1 MLSKLQS
8 VKCLNLVVERTSINM
23 MRRKYVVIM
32 PIVLQFWGNVGIFGY
47 ISVQN
52 AQAGQNLATQLESE
66 ICDRIDKYLGKYLK
80 TPQPID
86 QLGLLSVSDLQAA
99 KNYLWEQ
106 MQVLQIGDRHFT
118 HPQGEL
124 IAIQQLNRG
133 ALFMQA
139 VSRIQG
145 MSTLYVYATNSPVKR
160 RYFQNVNNRHE
171 LRMNWLIVGF
181 IHKANWLKQ
190 LNQFQNINLLSLVAF
205 LIVAQFA
212 IAITWLT
219 IKLIMQ
225 LNKSPKTATNKTD
238 SEAVVNNELNQL
250 NISEN
255 HPDNEPQKSYT
266 SLPKNSPALNRV
278 LSVNQNPAAK
288 FLTAIP
294 QEKNL
299 TKTASDREDMHR
311 LDRQIFSQQFTTS
324 SRVTLAAFKQMY
336 LNDNESK
343 NQDIDKKQFVFKYG
357 LPGAKALPG
366 QSFRV
371 KEIGVRH
378 PEKTILIEALK
389 MPIYD
394 ELRNMKD
401 EVNNSQEVNQQ
412 QKTDKVLTQ
421 YNRLLESQV
430 RKRTQELLKV
440 IQQLQTTQKQLIQSQ
455 KIAARGRLAAERANR
470 AKSKFLANMSHELR
484 TPLNAILGFTQVM
497 SNDNSLSAENK
508 ENLAII
514 NRAGEHLLNLINDIL
529 EMSKIEAGKTSLNIK
544 SFDLIRLL
552 TSLEEMFGLRAAAK
566 DLRLVFEYAPN
577 LPRYVQTDESK
588 LRQILLNLLGN
599 AIKFTRKGNVIV
611 RVSGGT
617 LEDRDLRL
625 YFEVEDTGPGID
637 PQEIHLLFEA
647 FGQTET
653 GRQSQQGTGLGLTI
667 SRKYIQML
675 GGDITVTSNPGEGSK
690 FTFDIQISPACA
702 SEIQNQQNKQKILGL
717 AANQGEYRILVV
729 DDVKESRLVLVK
741 MLTAIGFIVQE
752 ATNGQEAIAQS
763 LAWKPHLIFMDMRM
777 PIMDGYEAT
786 KAIKKQIQIGYK
798 EKNFTPKLG
807 NLNNQLTDQLLT
819 IPGFTNRETSHVP
832 IIVALTAS
840 AFEEERQKILSIGCD
855 DFIRKPF
862 TQEVLLEKISEH
874 LGVKYVSPDETVNP
888 AASQET
894 DIFPSE
900 GEVIWHLSQMPQLW
914 LTNIRHAAAS
924 CSDDMILELLAQL
937 PPEQSQIFRVLG
949 ELAHNYQFEKIMELT
964 RTKAE

>member
-8 VKCLNLVVERTSINM
+8 IKCLNLVVERTSINM

-32 PIVLQFWGNVGIFGY
+32 PIVLQFWGTVGFFGY
-47 ISVQN
+47 ISLQN

-86 QLGLLSVSDLQAA
+86 QLGLLSFADLQAA

-106 MQVLQIGDRHFT
+106 IQVLQIGDRHFT
-118 HPQGEL
+118 HPQRGL
-124 IAIQQLNRG
+124 IAIEQLHRG
-133 ALFMQA
+133 ALLMPA
-139 VSRIQG
+139 VSRTQSI
-145 MSTLYVYATNSPVKR
+145 LYVYPTKSQVNR

-181 IHKANWLKQ
+181 IHKANSLKQ
-190 LNQFQNINLLSLVAF
+190 LKPLQNINLLSLVAF

-225 LNKSPKTATNKTD
+225 LNKSSQTATNKTD

-255 HPDNEPQKSYT
+255 HPHSEPQKSYT
-266 SLPKNSPALNRV
+266 FLPKNSTALNRV
-278 LSVNQNPAAK
+278 LSVNQNPASI

-294 QEKNL
+294 QGKNL
-299 TKTASDREDMHR
+299 TKQPSDREDMHR
-311 LDRQIFSQQFTTS
+311 LDQQIFSQQFTTS

-343 NQDIDKKQFVFKYG
+343 KQDIDKKQFVFKYG

-401 EVNNSQEVNQQ
+401 EANNSQEVNQQ

-497 SNDNSLSAENK
+497 SNDNSLSSENK

-690 FTFDIQISPACA
+690 FTFDIQISPACDN
-702 SEIQNQQNKQKILGL
+702 EIQNQQNKQKILGL

-807 NLNNQLTDQLLT
+807 NLTNQLTDQLLT

-900 GEVIWHLSQMPQLW
+900 AEVIWHLSQMPQPW